1 MTKQASESF
10 PKRAVDLAAA
20 SSETVGVSELAY
32 VEIDAQAKDAH
43 TRNAQVRNAQ
53 VRNAHAS
60 QSAPAGSNPSNLSIH
75 LNSDTATNDTYTNN
89 THTNDAHTNET
100 ATNDTHTNDTHTNDT
115 ATNDAHTSNTDTS
128 DTNIN
133 KAIVPDKATVP
144 DKAIVTDGVSFKD
157 RFERTLI
164 LRGVNLGG
172 NSKAPVG
179 QASHVREGFFD
190 HRQVSFVGR
199 PVPLAEAD
207 VHFSRLRAW
216 GMRLLRLVITWEAIE
231 HAGPGQ
237 YDTDYLDYLQ
247 TLVAKAG
254 EFGLFVVID
263 PHQDVWSR
271 FCGGDGAP
279 GWTLEAAGLNM
290 RHFAETGA
298 AIVHQTH
305 GDPFPKMHWLANYS
319 KLATATMFTLF
330 FAGADFAPKM
340 RIDGV
345 SIQDYLQQHYID
357 AMCEV
362 AKRLKGMPHVIGYG
376 TLNEP
381 SSGYIGLDDVRKRVH
396 DALLVG
402 DMPTVFESMCLAAGE
417 PQWVQH
423 WTLSSFGPRKRASRL
438 LNRERVAVWLE
449 QDIWQQH
456 GVWQN
461 TASGAKLL
469 RPDYFAK
476 AGGREVDFMRDY
488 FRPFANRYASAIRA
502 VDPEVLLFVEGLPGE
517 ESIYWSSE
525 DAPNIVHAP
534 HWYDVATLISKRFL
548 GWLSFDVERGGI
560 VLGHQHIRGMF
571 ARQIAKMLRVSREAM
586 LGAPTLIGEVGIP
599 FDMNPQAFQTGD
611 FKPQTRAMQASLRSL
626 ERHMVSYTLWN
637 YNPDNNNARGDGWN
651 GEDLSI
657 YSVDQHDHPQEV
669 VVKRPLEPDTLSND
683 QLTALNQGGRALT
696 AVVRPY
702 AYKIAGQPLGMA
714 FHIKRKIFRF
724 RFRDDA
730 NLPVP
735 TEFFV
740 PRYHYPDGYDVV
752 VSDGHT
758 RAFFREQ
765 RLLYY
770 PEKRNSEHTLVIYPK
785 NTAKKR
791 GKLSLDVLDLKP

>member
-10 PKRAVDLAAA
+10 PERAVDLAAT
-20 SSETVGVSELAY
+20 SSETVGVSELDCIA
-32 VEIDAQAKDAH
+32 VDAH
-43 TRNAQVRNAQ
+43 ASNAHASNTQL
-53 VRNAHAS
+53 RNAHAS
-60 QSAPAGSNPSNLSIH
+60 QSAPVGSVGSNPSTTSSH
-75 LNSDTATNDTYTNN
+75 LNS
-89 THTNDAHTNET
+89 ET
-100 ATNDTHTNDTHTNDT
+100 ATNDTHTKETAPNDTHTNETAPNDT
-115 ATNDAHTSNTDTS
+115 DTNDTNT
-128 DTNIN
+128 NQ
-133 KAIVPDKATVP
+133 AIVT
-144 DKAIVTDGVSFKD
+144 KAIVTDGVSFKD

-190 HRQVSFVGR
+190 HREVSFVGR

-247 TLVAKAG
+247 ALVAKAG

-305 GDPFPKMHWLANYS
+305 GDPFPKMHWLSNYS

-330 FAGADFAPKM
+330 FAGADFAPKT
-340 RIDGV
+340 RIDGF

-402 DMPTVFESMCLAAGE
+402 DMPTVFESMRLAAGE

-423 WTLSSFGPRKRASRL
+423 WTLSSFGPRKRAPRL
-438 LNRERVAVWLE
+438 LNRERVAVWLA
-449 QDIWQQH
+449 QDVWQQH

-476 AGGREVDFMRDY
+476 VGGREVDFMRDY

-548 GWLSFDVERGGI
+548 GWLSFDMERGGI

-586 LGAPTLIGEVGIP
+586 LDAPTLIGEVGIP
-599 FDMNPQAFQTGD
+599 FDMHPQAFQTGD
-611 FKPQTRAMQASLRSL
+611 FEPQTRAMQASLRSL

-657 YSVDQHDHPQEV
+657 YSVDQQFDHPQEVPREV
-669 VVKRPLEPDTLSND
+669 VVKRPLEPNALSHD

-785 NTAKKR
+785 NAAKKR

>member
-1 MTKQASESF
+1 
-10 PKRAVDLAAA
+10 
-20 SSETVGVSELAY
+20 
-32 VEIDAQAKDAH
+32 
-43 TRNAQVRNAQ
+43 
-53 VRNAHAS
+53 
-60 QSAPAGSNPSNLSIH
+60 
-75 LNSDTATNDTYTNN
+75 
-89 THTNDAHTNET
+89 
-100 ATNDTHTNDTHTNDT
+100 
-115 ATNDAHTSNTDTS
+115 
-128 DTNIN
+128 
-133 KAIVPDKATVP
+133 
-144 DKAIVTDGVSFKD
+144 
-157 RFERTLI
+157 
-164 LRGVNLGG
+164 
-172 NSKAPVG
+172 
-179 QASHVREGFFD
+179 
-190 HRQVSFVGR
+190 
-199 PVPLAEAD
+199 
-207 VHFSRLRAW
+207 
-216 GMRLLRLVITWEAIE
+216 MRLLRFVITWEAIE

-247 TLVAKAG
+247 ALVAKAG
-254 EFGLFVVID
+254 DFGLFVVID

-279 GWTLEAAGLNM
+279 GWTLEVAGLNM

-305 GDPFPKMHWLANYS
+305 GDPFPKMHWLSNYS

-330 FAGADFAPKM
+330 FAGADFAPKT
-340 RIDGV
+340 RIDGM

-357 AMCEV
+357 AMCQV

-402 DMPTVFESMCLAAGE
+402 EMPTVFESMCLAAGE

-423 WTLSSFGPRKRASRL
+423 WTLTSLGPRQRAPRL
-438 LNRERVAVWLE
+438 LNRERLSAWLE

-456 GVWQN
+456 GVWEN
-461 TASGAKLL
+461 TATGTKLL

-476 AGGREVDFMRDY
+476 VNGHEVNFMRDY
-488 FRPFANRYASAIRA
+488 FRPFANRYARAIRA

-517 ESIYWSSE
+517 ESIYWSPE

-548 GWLSFDVERGGI
+548 GWLSFDIERGGI

-599 FDMNPQAFQTGD
+599 FDMHPQAFQTGD
-611 FKPQTRAMQASLRSL
+611 FRPQTRAMQASLRSL

-637 YNPDNNNARGDGWN
+637 YNPDNTNTRGDGWN

-657 YSVDQHDHPQEV
+657 YSVDQRTEDV
-669 VVKRPLEPDTLSND
+669 VVARPLEPDTLTDD
-683 QLTALNQGGRALT
+683 QLEALNQGGRALT

-770 PEKRNSEHTLVIYPK
+770 PEKSNSEHTLVIYPK